1 VQVIENLYG
10 NSVWLSP
17 ICFSNL
23 HDMNIEL
30 PIHET
35 IWSCIPTL
43 DHLISLTVCL
53 NRDTS
58 ISDVQALINRTHRLY
73 SLTLRGNIGFQVWKI
88 KSTSI
93 RRLDLTLIGYFNAT
107 QCSALV
113 NSVLGCQCE
122 VLLIHVLNRSQ
133 ILNLVNTMP
142 NLRTLACRCG
152 DDLKVRARSLSTTND
167 LLVWLKNHLPSTF
180 SISREPTCSKNIQLW
195 I

>member
-1 VQVIENLYG
+1 
-10 NSVWLSP
+10 
-17 ICFSNL
+17 
-23 HDMNIEL
+23 MNIEL

-107 QCSALV
+107 QC
-113 NSVLGCQCE
+113 
-122 VLLIHVLNRSQ
+122 
-133 ILNLVNTMP
+133 
-142 NLRTLACRCG
+142 
-152 DDLKVRARSLSTTND
+152 
-167 LLVWLKNHLPSTF
+167 
-180 SISREPTCSKNIQLW
+180 
-195 I
+195 